1 MGVRGFYGGSKPPP
15 YTMMGTALDRY
26 LPGRN
31 AMLANEV
38 YVRYGIK
45 GTRTIGKSV
54 NIAINHLL
62 PLDS

>member
-1 MGVRGFYGGSKPPP
+1 MRGFYGGSKPPP
-15 YTMMGTALDRY
+15 YAVMGAALNRY

-31 AMLANEV
+31 AMLVNEV
-38 YVRYGIK
+38 YVRNGIK
-45 GTRTIGKSV
+45 DTRTIGKSV

>member
-1 MGVRGFYGGSKPPP
+1 MGV
-15 YTMMGTALDRY
+15 ALYRY
-26 LPGRN
+26 LPGCN
-31 AMLANEV
+31 AMLVNEV
-38 YVRYGIK
+38 YVRNGIK